1 MNAVHALAALLVFP
15 GVLYALP
22 MGWLMMGAER
32 KLRARFQ
39 GRIGPPLIQPFY
51 DFVKLAAKWPV
62 ARALSD
68 RRIMALLPLLAVG
81 TTLGAL
87 ALLPVFP
94 NERGFSG
101 DLILLVGLL
110 EMPPLCMVLAGYA
123 SRSIYGEMGAT
134 REAIIDI
141 SCNVSFFAALIAMS
155 TGAGSLHM
163 TVIALA
169 TPWQVRLPAL
179 LAILIC
185 LPVKLRLNPFSIANA
200 EQEVLTGPLVESE
213 GRLLAIWELA
223 HALEWVALIGFV
235 VTLAIP
241 YRSGVWWLDALLF
254 AACSLVMVMLL
265 TLLASAMGRLK
276 LRQATRLIWRYSFVL
291 ATVALATAFLHRGN

>member
-15 GVLYALP
+15 GLIYALP
-22 MGWLMMGAER
+22 MGCLMMGAER

-51 DFVKLAAKWPV
+51 DLVKLAAKW
-62 ARALSD
+62 ALPRSSTE
-68 RRIMALLPLLAVG
+68 RKLLAAFPLMSVG
-81 TTLGAL
+81 AMIGSLP
-87 ALLPVFP
+87 LLPVFHDHSS
-94 NERGFSG
+94 FTG

-110 EMPPLCMVLAGYA
+110 EIPPVCMVLAGYA
-123 SRSIYGEMGAT
+123 SRSIYGEIGAN
-134 REAIIDI
+134 REAAIEIT
-141 SCNVSFFAALIAMS
+141 CNLSFFTALIAMA
-155 TGAGSLHM
+155 TAAGSLQI
-163 TVIALA
+163 TTIAFA
-169 TPWQVRLPAL
+169 TPWQVRVPAL
-179 LAILIC
+179 LALLIC
-185 LPVKLRLNPFSIANA
+185 LPVKLRLNPFSISNA

-213 GRLLAIWELA
+213 GKLLALWELA

-235 VTLAIP
+235 VTIAIP

-254 AACSLVMVMLL
+254 AACSFVMLLLL

-291 ATVALATAFLHRGN
+291 ATVALATAFLNRGN